1 MIDLSELHALAIEA
15 ARAPSQLILSGFRS
29 PSLIIEHKPDGS
41 PVTRFDKDAERTI
54 RAFLAERQ
62 TEQWPVLGEEFG
74 ADPGEARY
82 RWVVD
87 PIDGTQAFARGLPTF
102 GTLLA
107 FEEVATGRAL
117 VGVVHLP
124 AAGETYSGARG
135 LGAWCNGERIHIAPP
150 REMKDCVVSVPAARL
165 IRLASDDDSRA
176 HLNRITP
183 RWRCFSDCAAHAMV
197 ARGSLDAHAE
207 FGLCRWDIAAT
218 EVIVA
223 EAGGVVLI
231 RDSAEE
237 SGKYD
242 SLFGEARAVR
252 AVAGLFGFSPTT

>member
-1 MIDLSELHALAIEA
+1 M
-15 ARAPSQLILSGFRS
+15 ILSGFRN
-29 PSLIIEHKPDGS
+29 PALVTEHKSDGS
-41 PVTRFDKDAERTI
+41 PVTRFDKEAERTI
-54 RAFLAERQ
+54 RTYLAERQ
-62 TEQWPVLGEEFG
+62 TEEWPVLGEEFG
-74 ADPGEARY
+74 ADPVDAKY

-87 PIDGTQAFARGLPTF
+87 PIDGTQAFVRGLPTF

-107 FEEVATGRAL
+107 FEEVATQRAL
-117 VGVVHLP
+117 VGVIHLP
-124 AAGETYSGARG
+124 AAGETYSAARG

-150 REMKDCVVSVPAARL
+150 REMKDCMISVPAASL
-165 IRLASDDDSRA
+165 IRLASGEATRTR
-176 HLNRITP
+176 LNRITP

-231 RDSAEE
+231 RDSAQEP
-237 SGKYD
+237 GKYD
-242 SLFGEARAVR
+242 SLFGEAQAVR
-252 AVAGLFGFSPTT
+252 QIAGLFDFNPAS